1 MSSRLPASAVVGLL
15 ALAVAACSAVGA
27 RGDAMQTRTGAAADV
42 FALTGAP
49 TRLVWVQHDGRDP
62 YAQGRGL
69 VLVGLDTEDGR
80 GERVILNEPG
90 SYVKPLLTPD
100 GQRILYSTHPELGNP
115 TIHLVNFDGSGH
127 RRLEPGVAL
136 TIWEDPA
143 DGGAWV
149 YIGTDHRGFEV
160 ATITRVRLDDP
171 SRREPVSSGPLVTF
185 DTLQLSPDGTT
196 AGGLFPWPVAGIA
209 DVTTG
214 TLRRIGDGCW
224 TALNDCG
231 ALLFWYFDGAH
242 RNLLMADVRSDRR
255 WTVPI
260 NRAPG
265 FDNPEV
271 YHPRWARH
279 PRFMAMS
286 GPYDQGGANQVR
298 SGGAQSEIWMGR
310 FAGDYTAIEQ
320 WARVSRNDRGDSYP
334 DIWIDVAK
342 SPHTVRASG
351 RVGPLA
357 AHLRDVPAD
366 RLVVDARLVSAGA
379 VPEPSSLAPY
389 RNALVVSGYEIIDV
403 FEGEA
408 RPGLL
413 AVAHW
418 AIRDARVLPG
428 ATRRVGEVHRLV
440 VERYEAHPELE
451 GERII
456 QGPEIPAVPIFVEV
470 P

>member
-1 MSSRLPASAVVGLL
+1 V
-15 ALAVAACSAVGA
+15 
-27 RGDAMQTRTGAAADV
+27 
-42 FALTGAP
+42 
-49 TRLVWVQHDGRDP
+49 H
-62 YAQGRGL
+62 
-69 VLVGLDTEDGR
+69 
-80 GERVILNEPG
+80 I
-90 SYVKPLLTPD
+90 
-100 GQRILYSTHPELGNP
+100 
-115 TIHLVNFDGSGH
+115 VNFDGTAQ

-136 TIWEDPA
+136 TIWADPS
-143 DGGAWV
+143 DGGDWV
-149 YIGTDHRGFEV
+149 YIGTDHRGYEV
-160 ATITRVRLDDP
+160 ATVTRVRLDDP
-171 SRREPVSSGPLVTF
+171 SRREVVSSGPLVTF
-185 DTLQLSPDGTT
+185 DTLQISPDGKT
-196 AGGLFPWPVAGIA
+196 AGGLFPWPVAGVA
-209 DVTTG
+209 DVATG
-214 TLRRIGDGCW
+214 ALRRIGDGCW

-310 FAGDYTAIEQ
+310 FSGDYTAIER

-334 DIWIDVAK
+334 DVWIDIQK

-357 AHLRDVPAD
+357 ASRQDAEPNRLVVEARLVAAGDVPAP
-366 RLVVDARLVSAGA
+366 ASI
-379 VPEPSSLAPY
+379 APY
-389 RNALVVSGYEIIDV
+389 RNALVVNGYEIV
-403 FEGEA
+403 RVVEGDA
-408 RPGLL
+408 APGPL
-413 AVAHW
+413 AVAQW

-428 ATRRVGEVHRLV
+428 AERRVGEVRRLV
-440 VERYEAHPELE
+440 VERYAAHPELE
-451 GERII
+451 GERVI
-456 QGPEIPAVPIFVEV
+456 QGPGVPDLPLYVEV